1 MEKID
6 FSYFLESNFHLLYF
20 VLLLAFSAASAP
32 VSVKTPPGFK
42 NRELIAA
49 DIVDDH
55 TLCFHINSEFFA
67 KSLLAF
73 PPAHPP
79 DTKLKMDS

>member
-1 MEKID
+1 MR
-6 FSYFLESNFHLLYF
+6 FLRMNFF
-20 VLLLAFSAASAP
+20 RNELAFNAASAP
-32 VSVKTPPGFK
+32 VNVSTPPGFK

-55 TLCFHINSEFFA
+55 TLCFHIISEFFA

-79 DTKLKMDS
+79 KKK